1 MSLIVGVIAVL
12 YLGVATPTEA
22 AAVATLVAMIMS
34 WQRGRLGLDTLREV
48 LLETVRIS
56 AFLLFIVI
64 GASVLSFVFDY
75 LRLPTL
81 LVEAVKAAQLS
92 PGIVLLAIAVP
103 YVILGMF
110 VDPISMMVMTLP
122 VLFPLVVAM
131 GFDPVWFGIILVLL
145 VEIGLIF
152 PPIGMNLTVL
162 RSIGGEAVTLRQ
174 IVLGA
179 LPFMAVMAAFIWLL
193 YLVPGL
199 VTWLPRTMS

>member
-1 MSLIVGVIAVL
+1 
-12 YLGVATPTEA
+12 
-22 AAVATLVAMIMS
+22 
-34 WQRGRLGLDTLREV
+34 V

-81 LVEAVKAAQLS
+81 LVEAVKAAELS

-152 PPIGMNLTVL
+152 PPIGMNLSVL
-162 RSIGGEAVTLRQ
+162 RSIGGDAVTLRQ
-174 IVLGA
+174 IVLGS

-193 YLVPGL
+193 YFVPGL